1 MAWRK
6 DAETVRAIACGRQP
20 DGGAGVISARRDGV
34 TCAQT
39 APPQFRKAD
48 QAVDGERVTGVVA
61 EESLSEP
68 A

>member
-6 DAETVRAIACGRQP
+6 DAETVGAIACGRQP
-20 DGGAGVISARRDGV
+20 DGGAGVISARRDG

-39 APPQFRKAD
+39 APPQFWKAD

-61 EESLSEP
+61 EESLSKP